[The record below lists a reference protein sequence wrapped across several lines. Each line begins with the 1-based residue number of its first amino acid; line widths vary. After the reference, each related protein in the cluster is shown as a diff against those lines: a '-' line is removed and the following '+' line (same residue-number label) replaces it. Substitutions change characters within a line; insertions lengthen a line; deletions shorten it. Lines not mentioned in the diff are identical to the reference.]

1 MRGKVAVAR
10 KGGAEK
16 TPKIWSWNKT
26 FNTAPTT
33 LKMGIKHLWH
43 SNFMNLEKDWYILDP
58 PLRNWLHKIWRCK
71 DRSMTVCLLRFQNK
85 NLIMTDIQYSWL
97 FRVRSTFNEGG
108 YLSTGMGWKCNKY
121 CGCVADP
128 GSPSGVGRRMQTG
141 EDWAPDVYSSLS
153 FHWKK
158 KDCVCKTNILVWQCW
173 WNPLK
178 TRDTPSFNLKI
189 TTYWKADFRYSSK
202 REKELIW

>member
-1 MRGKVAVAR
+1 MYNHTKD
-10 KGGAEK
+10 
-16 TPKIWSWNKT
+16 TPKIPLLYIILCCLFVFVTVMYYVEKVATKASGPSAT
-26 FNTAPTT
+26 
-33 LKMGIKHLWH
+33 IKSERIYL
-43 SNFMNLEKDWYILDP
+43 
-58 PLRNWLHKIWRCK
+58 
-71 DRSMTVCLLRFQNK
+71 CLPGLRFQNK